1 MAVPSADAVVCAA
14 TALDKLSTRFY
25 LGTPYL
31 RSIAEIV
38 SKFSRSANASRTAR
52 RKSGTLYSFSS
63 RTESPKQAGRCILRL
78 VSQAAEAQGTKCGRN
93 SHSSRSPE
101 QNLAPCTWSTP
112 HYPVLCV
119 LLLTHGNLQA
129 SRRSIYF
136 TTTSFEGALHALRPF
151 FHNTRVPIIPSL
163 QIIQKKK
170 KMQLKRLQ
178 MMLMK
183 FLKQM
188 KELIKTRTKLLQ

>member
-1 MAVPSADAVVCAA
+1 MPQLTAHTRCLWSYIFLQDALPSALEVPISVAVPSADAVVCAA

-52 RKSGTLYSFSS
+52 RKSGTLYSFCS

-101 QNLAPCTWSTP
+101 QNLAPCT
-112 HYPVLCV
+112 
-119 LLLTHGNLQA
+119 
-129 SRRSIYF
+129 
-136 TTTSFEGALHALRPF
+136 
-151 FHNTRVPIIPSL
+151 
-163 QIIQKKK
+163 
-170 KMQLKRLQ
+170 
-178 MMLMK
+178 
-183 FLKQM
+183 
-188 KELIKTRTKLLQ
+188 